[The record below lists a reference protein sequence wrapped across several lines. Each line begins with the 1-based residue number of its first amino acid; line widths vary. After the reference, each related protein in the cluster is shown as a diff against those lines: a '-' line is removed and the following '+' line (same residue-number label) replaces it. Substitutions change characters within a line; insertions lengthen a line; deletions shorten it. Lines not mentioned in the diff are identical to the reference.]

1 MNQRDARELGWD
13 MLLSCSSVIVFMD
26 CTGGLEGDGFHDL
39 DGFDG
44 RDDTEV
50 AGGLYGMEG

>member
-1 MNQRDARELGWD
+1 

-26 CTGGLEGDGFHDL
+26 CSGGLEGDGFHDL
-39 DGFDG
+39 GGFDG

-50 AGGLYGMEG
+50 PDGLYGMEG